1 MQKVCFLAAAVL
13 MLMIVAGCSTGN
25 TRVSGALTPT
35 PTPTVSPTPSGSPTP
50 TPTPTPSATPTPTAT
65 PTATPTPTPIANL
78 IFDEE
83 FSAASLDL
91 TKWTPMNRCGDINNQ
106 SELERYTPA
115 QCSVSN
121 GMLQLTAKP
130 NGGVQCN
137 DFNLDGSIRHT
148 FNTTYDSC
156 MVQTTSFNFQFG
168 TLEFRVLSTN
178 PGLGTWPGALWLEG
192 ANCQAANIKT
202 ADNELANGGLGTCN
216 WPTVGSE
223 EIDPCE
229 IKSSDPVPNTQ
240 VWQNTFS
247 STGVSSPEFSS
258 QTPWSDPT
266 KNFHICKIVWDTNS
280 VTWFVDGVQTR
291 QILKANGDP
300 VPQGPL
306 FILINVAIGGQGS
319 SPPNPANFP
328 QTMQIDYVRVSK

>member
-1 MQKVCFLAAAVL
+1 MRSVSAFAALILVSLFLA
-13 MLMIVAGCSTGN
+13 GCMTANSN
-25 TRVSGALTPT
+25 SA
-35 PTPTVSPTPSGSPTP
+35 SPTP
-50 TPTPTPSATPTPTAT
+50 TPAPTNSPAPSPSPTPTPSPSASPTPTPN
-65 PTATPTPTPIANL
+65 PSPTPTPTPIANL

-83 FSAASLDL
+83 FAGTTLDL

-106 SELERYTPA
+106 KELERYTPA
-115 QCSVSN
+115 QCTVSG
-121 GMLQLTAKP
+121 GMLNLTAKP
-130 NGGVQCN
+130 NGGLQCN
-137 DFNLDGSIRHT
+137 DFNLDGSVRHT
-148 FNTTYDSC
+148 FSTTYDSC
-156 MVQTTSFNFQFG
+156 MVQSTSFNFQFG

-192 ANCQAANIKT
+192 GNCQAANVDT
-202 ADNELANGGLGTCN
+202 ADNEAVNGGLGTCN
-216 WPTVGSE
+216 WPNVGSE

-229 IKSSDPVPNTQ
+229 IKSSDAQPNTQ

-247 STGVSSPEFSS
+247 STGVASPEFSS
-258 QTPWSDPT
+258 QTPWSDPRV
-266 KNFHICKIVWDTNS
+266 NFHTCKIVWNTNS

-291 QILKANGDP
+291 QILKSNGDP

-328 QTMQIDYVRVSK
+328 QTLQIDYVRVSK

>member
-1 MQKVCFLAAAVL
+1 MRGFYAFAVL
-13 MLMIVAGCSTGN
+13 VVLLLLVNGCASSSAAPGP
-25 TRVSGALTPT
+25 GPT
-35 PTPTVSPTPSGSPTP
+35 PVPTSTPVPP
-50 TPTPTPSATPTPTAT
+50 TPTPTPSSSFV
-65 PTATPTPTPIANL
+65 
-78 IFDEE
+78 FDEE
-83 FSAASLDL
+83 FNSASLD
-91 TKWTPMNRCGDINNQ
+91 TSVWTPMNRCGDINNQ
-106 SELERYTPA
+106 QELERYQPA
-115 QCSVSN
+115 QCTVN
-121 GMLQLTAKP
+121 GGTLHLTAQP
-130 NGGVQCN
+130 NGGVVCN

-148 FNTTYDSC
+148 FTTSYDSC
-156 MVQTTSFNFQFG
+156 MVQTKSFNFQFG

-178 PGLGTWPGALWLEG
+178 PGLGTWPGSLWLEG
-192 ANCQAANIKT
+192 ANCQSANVFT
-202 ADNELANGGLGTCN
+202 ADNMASNGGLGNCN

-229 IKSSDPVPNTQ
+229 IKSSDAQPNTQ

-266 KNFHICKIVWDTNS
+266 VNWHVCKIVWNTDS

-291 QILKANGDP
+291 QILKSNGDP
-300 VPQGPL
+300 VPQGSL
-306 FILINVAIGGQGS
+306 FLLINVAIGGEGS

>member
-1 MQKVCFLAAAVL
+1 M
-13 MLMIVAGCSTGN
+13 
-25 TRVSGALTPT
+25 
-35 PTPTVSPTPSGSPTP
+35 
-50 TPTPTPSATPTPTAT
+50 
-65 PTATPTPTPIANL
+65 

-83 FSAASLDL
+83 FNTASLDL
-91 TKWTPMNRCGDINNQ
+91 AKWTPMNRCGDINNQ

-115 QCSVSN
+115 QCSVSG

-130 NGGVQCN
+130 NGGLQCN

-148 FNTTYDSC
+148 FSTTYDSC
-156 MVQTTSFNFQFG
+156 MVQSTSFNFQFG

-178 PGLGTWPGALWLEG
+178 PGLGTWPGSLWLEG
-192 ANCQAANIKT
+192 ANCQAANIDT
-202 ADNELANGGLGTCN
+202 ADNQAVNGGLGTCN

-266 KNFHICKIVWDTNS
+266 VNFHICKIVWDTNS